1 VANPGQRLGT
11 TRSEKAIF
19 LYFGD
24 DLDARPN
31 LISTYTASDHFDAFA
46 LLQYL
51 ISRQLRRL
59 GRDAE
64 FIRVF
69 DRLAKFHY
77 SSIKP
82 EDFTAEMSTLSI
94 TTIFDIAK
102 YGKSCADAIFQ
113 D

>member
-1 VANPGQRLGT
+1 MTTPGQRLGT
-11 TRSEKAIF
+11 TRSKKSIF
-19 LYFGD
+19 VYFGD
-24 DLDARPN
+24 KLKALPN
-31 LISTYTASDHFDAFA
+31 LIWTYTASDHFDSFA

-69 DRLAKFHY
+69 DRVAKFHY
-77 SSIKP
+77 ISIKP
-82 EDFTAEMSTLSI
+82 ERFAAEMSTLSI
-94 TTIFDIAK
+94 ATIFDIAK
-102 YGKSCADAIFQ
+102 YGKSRADPIFQ